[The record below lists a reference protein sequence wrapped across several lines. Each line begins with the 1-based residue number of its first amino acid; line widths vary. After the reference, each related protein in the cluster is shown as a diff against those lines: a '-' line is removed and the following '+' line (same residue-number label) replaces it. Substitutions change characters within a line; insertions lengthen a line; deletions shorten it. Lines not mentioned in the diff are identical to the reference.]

1 MVIINVYVL
10 SMLIVIMMIEFKDF
24 VFFFEV
30 LFFVELLN
38 NYMNVLVIGCFFFL
52 NRFNVVWGSCGRGG
66 NF

>member
-1 MVIINVYVL
+1 MY
-10 SMLIVIMMIEFKDF
+10 KDF

-30 LFFVELLN
+30 LFFVELLK
-38 NYMNVLVIGCFFFL
+38 NYMNVLVIGCFFYL